1 MLIRRLLIR
10 LRASLAGRQHK
21 YVVMNA
27 PESAVPEIARI
38 VPGLRSPTVVPLAE
52 PGWVA
57 LHTVVREDTFWEVM
71 EQLKD
76 AGAGGILVVPIEKM
90 LL

>member
-1 MLIRRLLIR
+1 V
-10 LRASLAGRQHK
+10 LAARQYK

-27 PESAVPEIARI
+27 PESAVEAITRI
-38 VPGLRSPTVVPLAE
+38 VPGLKPPTVVQLAE

-57 LHTVVREDTFWEVM
+57 LHTVVRVDTFWDVM
-71 EQLKD
+71 EQLKE

>member
-1 MLIRRLLIR
+1 
-10 LRASLAGRQHK
+10 
-21 YVVMNA
+21 MNA
-27 PESAVPEIARI
+27 PESAVQAIARI
-38 VPGLRSPTVVPLAE
+38 VPGLRSPTVVPLVE

-71 EQLKD
+71 EQLKE
-76 AGAGGILVVPIEKM
+76 AGAGGILVAPIEKM